1 MLMQQIRTI
10 AKEHG
15 IKAGK
20 TTKVN
25 LIRKIQQVEGNYA
38 CFATAAST
46 DDCDQTGCLWRDDC
60 FSAAK
65 KQLCQ

>member
-10 AKEHG
+10 AKQHG

-20 TTKVN
+20 TKKAD

-38 CFATAAST
+38 CFGTASNGE
-46 DDCDQTGCLWRDDC
+46 CDQLACLWREDC
-60 FSAAK
+60 LGASK
-65 KQLCQ
+65 KLLRQ

>member
-1 MLMQQIRTI
+1 MQMQQIRTI

-15 IKAGK
+15 IKTGK

-38 CFATAAST
+38 CFATAASG
-46 DDCDQTGCLWRDDC
+46 DCDQTGCLWRDDC
-60 FSAAK
+60 FSVAK
-65 KQLCQ
+65 KQLRQ